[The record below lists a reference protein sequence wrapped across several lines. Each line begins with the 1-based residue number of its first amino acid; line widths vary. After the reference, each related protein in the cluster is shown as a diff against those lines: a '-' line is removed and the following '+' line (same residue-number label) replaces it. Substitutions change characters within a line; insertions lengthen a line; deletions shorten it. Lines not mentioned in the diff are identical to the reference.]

1 MPLEPTRLG
10 LTGGIGSG
18 KSTVAGI
25 FAVLGAVVIDA
36 DAISRSLT
44 TPQGT
49 AIEAIKQRFGKAMIS
64 EDGSLDRN
72 RMRELV
78 FTDADAK
85 KRLESIIHPLVKQEI
100 QRQEQSAIVSG
111 AKLLVYDIPLLVESA
126 NWRPV
131 LDLVMVIDCLEHT
144 QIERVMARNTLKQE
158 DVKKII
164 TNQAERKMRNSA
176 ADILIFNDSIS
187 VEQLN
192 EEVTQVYKHLERQ
205 FDDRKKL

>member
-18 KSTVAGI
+18 KSTVAEI
-25 FAVLGAVVIDA
+25 FAALGAVVIDA

-44 TPQGT
+44 ASRGA
-49 AIEAIKQRFGKAMIS
+49 AIETIKQLFGKSMIS

-78 FTDADAK
+78 FTDIDAK
-85 KRLESIIHPLVKQEI
+85 KRLESIIHPLVKYEI
-100 QRQEQSAIVSG
+100 QRLEQKAILLG
-111 AKLLVYDIPLLVESA
+111 AKLIIYDIPLLVEST

-131 LDLVMVIDCLEHT
+131 LDLVMVVDCLEQT
-144 QIERVMARNTLKQE
+144 QIERVMARNTLEQK

-164 TNQAERKMRNSA
+164 ANQAKRKIRNCA

-187 VEQLN
+187 LEQLN
-192 EEVTQVYKHLERQ
+192 EEVTHVYKHLERQ
-205 FDDRKKL
+205 FEDRKIM